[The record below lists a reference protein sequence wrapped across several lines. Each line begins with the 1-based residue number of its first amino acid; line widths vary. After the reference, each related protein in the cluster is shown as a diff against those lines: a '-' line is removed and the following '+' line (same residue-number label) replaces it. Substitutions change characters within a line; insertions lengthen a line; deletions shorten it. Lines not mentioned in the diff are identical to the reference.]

1 MALFILVVLWIVLGV
16 IAAVLSPRIFK
27 RPAPFGTTAEYL
39 ICVVTA
45 VAVGFLDKW
54 ALSLPMFRGF
64 TAPMPFIIMLAEP
77 FGSALLV
84 LWILRQVKRSTPAD
98 QE

>member
-16 IAAVLSPRIFK
+16 IAAALSPRIFK
-27 RPAPFGTTAEYL
+27 RPAPFGTTAEYP

-45 VAVGFLDKW
+45 VVVGFLDRW
-54 ALSLPMFRGF
+54 ALSLPMFRF
-64 TAPMPFIIMLAEP
+64 QPPLPFIVMLTEP
-77 FGSALLV
+77 FVAALLV
-84 LWILRQVKRSTPAD
+84 LWILRQVKRSTPAS

>member
-16 IAAVLSPRIFK
+16 IAAALSPRIFK

-45 VAVGFLDKW
+45 VVVGFLDRW
-54 ALSLPMFRGF
+54 ALSLPMFQF
-64 TAPMPFIIMLAEP
+64 QPPLPFIVMLAES
-77 FGSALLV
+77 FASALLV
-84 LWILRQVKRSTPAD
+84 LWILRQVKRDTPAT